1 MATPAKVTSTAALE
15 SFRASLI
22 VCLHQ
27 LHQALDQVG
36 DEVRRTRSWIQHEQR
51 LLWEREVR
59 TRARVLAQAEQEL
72 LSVRMVQLVENH
84 SVQQLAV
91 HKAHRSLEEA
101 QQKLRRVKVWSRD
114 FESTM
119 EPLTGSLNTL
129 REYLLQDMPQGI
141 AYLLKAQKT
150 LEDYAEITRP
160 GAPPAAAAERPEQT
174 EAHES

>member
-1 MATPAKVTSTAALE
+1 MATQAKVTSTEALE

-22 VCLHQ
+22 VCLNK

-36 DEVRRTRSWIQHEQR
+36 DEIRRTRSWIQHEQR

-72 LSVRMVQLVENH
+72 LSARMVKMVENH

-91 HKAHRSLEEA
+91 HKAKRALDEA
-101 QQKLRRVKVWSRD
+101 ELKLRRVKVWSRD
-114 FESTM
+114 FDSSV
-119 EPLTGSLNTL
+119 EPLAGSLNTL
-129 REYLLQDMPQGI
+129 REYLLQDMPKGI

-150 LEDYAEITRP
+150 LEDYAGVSPTGIKQT
-160 GAPPAAAAERPEQT
+160 APAEPIPSAEV
-174 EAHES
+174 HEP